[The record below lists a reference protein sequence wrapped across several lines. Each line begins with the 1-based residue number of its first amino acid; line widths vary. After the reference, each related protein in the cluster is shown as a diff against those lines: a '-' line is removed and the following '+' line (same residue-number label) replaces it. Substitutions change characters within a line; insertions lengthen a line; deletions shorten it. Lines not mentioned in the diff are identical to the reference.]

1 MLRFFCWKITILLL
15 LSLQLHSDKNSEIFS
30 FIDDNAQYFLTVI
43 KEEGSN
49 FEDNPDEFKEK
60 LKNIWEPMVD
70 VQLVSRLIL
79 NKAYKSASQEQI
91 YRFQERT
98 KKLLLDTYV
107 STLLEFKDYE
117 IFTNAKIKTN
127 KNKTFEIEIK
137 FDSSSSYSFIT
148 KFTVYRNKGGDL
160 KIINIIIDGINLG
173 LTFRNQFQGVL
184 KKEGNNLDKAIE
196 SWQPLS
202 SEDLFSN

>member
-15 LSLQLHSDKNSEIFS
+15 LSLQLHSDKNSEIYS

-148 KFTVYRNKGGDL
+148 KFTVYRNKGGEL
-160 KIINIIIDGINLG
+160 KIINIIIDVINLG

>member
-30 FIDDNAQYFLTVI
+30 FIDDNAQYFLTLI

-196 SWQPLS
+196 SWRPLS

>member
-15 LSLQLHSDKNSEIFS
+15 LSLQLHSDKNSEIYS

-148 KFTVYRNKGGDL
+148 KFTVYRNKGGEL

-173 LTFRNQFQGVL
+173 LSFRNQFQGVL